1 MLRVAAVSRVMSIF
15 LSPYSLMAEIHAVV
29 DMALDKHSMFIVD
42 LLPETQCILVRNQE
56 CRELI
61 A

>member
-1 MLRVAAVSRVMSIF
+1 
-15 LSPYSLMAEIHAVV
+15 MAGIQREF
-29 DMALDKHSMFIVD
+29 DMALDKHSMLIVD
-42 LLPETQCILVRNQE
+42 LLSETHCVLVRNQE

>member
-1 MLRVAAVSRVMSIF
+1 MSIF

>member
-1 MLRVAAVSRVMSIF
+1 MAGIHRVF
-15 LSPYSLMAEIHAVV
+15 
-29 DMALDKHSMFIVD
+29 DMALDKFSKLIID

>member
-1 MLRVAAVSRVMSIF
+1 
-15 LSPYSLMAEIHAVV
+15 MAGTQREF
-29 DMALDKHSMFIVD
+29 DMALDKHSMLIVD